1 MEWIA
6 YKLKVKISYEKPVA
20 DEYFQLK
27 CLPRTDETQK
37 IAELTETNSAT
48 GLYGKKADQ

>member
-6 YKLKVKISYEKPVA
+6 YKLKIKIQYEKSVA

-27 CLPRTDETQK
+27 CLPRIDETQR
-37 IAELTETNSAT
+37 ITELKE
-48 GLYGKKADQ
+48 

>member
-6 YKLKVKISYEKPVA
+6 YKLKEKISYEKPVA

-37 IAELTETNSAT
+37 
-48 GLYGKKADQ
+48 